1 MTDTARNR
9 RGQRAVGN
17 TLQVVAGLIL
27 GPIAVAALLQLLPIE
42 SGAVVLGVSV
52 VATLAVAGA
61 VAARFGQSRPGA
73 IAFAVSATLVNVLVA
88 LVVLD
93 F

>member
-1 MTDTARNR
+1 MTDTAGNR

-27 GPIAVAALLQLLPIE
+27 GPIAVTALLQGLPIE
-42 SGAVVLGVSV
+42 SGAVVLAVSV
-52 VATLAVAGA
+52 VATLAVAGT
-61 VAARFGQSRPGA
+61 VAARFRPGRPGA

>member
-1 MTDTARNR
+1 M
-9 RGQRAVGN
+9 VGN

-27 GPIAVAALLQLLPIE
+27 GPIAVAALLQGLPIE
-42 SGAVVLGVSV
+42 SGAVVLTVSM

-61 VAARFGQSRPGA
+61 VAARLRPARPGA

>member
-1 MTDTARNR
+1 M
-9 RGQRAVGN
+9 
-17 TLQVVAGLIL
+17 IL
-27 GPIAVAALLQLLPIE
+27 GPIAVAALLQGLPIE
-42 SGAVVLGVSV
+42 SGAVVLAVSA

-61 VAARFGQSRPGA
+61 VAARFRSVRPGA

>member
-1 MTDTARNR
+1 MTDPAGNR

-27 GPIAVAALLQLLPIE
+27 GPIAVTALLQGLPIE
-42 SGAVVLGVSV
+42 SGAVVLAVSV
-52 VATLAVAGA
+52 VTTLAVAGV
-61 VAARFGQSRPGA
+61 VAARIRPARPGA
-73 IAFAVSATLVNVLVA
+73 VAFAVSATLVNVVVA
-88 LVVLD
+88 VVVLD